1 MIETLILPPILG
13 IIGGAISYL
22 ILDKTNS
29 KYVKNTK
36 LNKSTTISIS
46 DSVFCKN
53 EKIVHVYDNDTDIM
67 IGVEKSGIKLF
78 YYVRKRG

>member
-1 MIETLILPPILG
+1 MIETLILSSILG

-22 ILDKTNS
+22 ILDKINS

-67 IGVEKSGIKLF
+67 MRIGKSGIKSL
-78 YYVRKRG
+78 YYAGK

>member
-1 MIETLILPPILG
+1 MIETLILSPILG

>member
-1 MIETLILPPILG
+1 MIETLILSPILG

-22 ILDKTNS
+22 ILNKTNS

-46 DSVFCKN
+46 DSIFCKN

-67 IGVEKSGIKLF
+67 IGVCNSVIKSLHYAGK
-78 YYVRKRG
+78 

>member
-1 MIETLILPPILG
+1 MIETLILSPILG

-22 ILDKTNS
+22 ILDKINS

-67 IGVEKSGIKLF
+67 MRVGKSGIKSLH
-78 YYVRKRG
+78 YAGK

>member
-1 MIETLILPPILG
+1 MIETLILSPILG

-22 ILDKTNS
+22 ILNKTNS

-46 DSVFCKN
+46 NSVFCKN
-53 EKIVHVYDNDTDIM
+53 EKIVHVYDNDTDIT

>member
-1 MIETLILPPILG
+1 MIETLILSSILG

-22 ILDKTNS
+22 ILNKTNS
-29 KYVKNTK
+29 KYVKNVK
-36 LNKSTTISIS
+36 LNESTAISIS
-46 DSVFCKN
+46 DSIFCENK
-53 EKIVHVYDNDTDIM
+53 KIVHVYDKNTDIT

>member
-1 MIETLILPPILG
+1 MIETLILSSILG

-22 ILDKTNS
+22 ILNKTNS

-46 DSVFCKN
+46 NSVFCKN
-53 EKIVHVYDNDTDIM
+53 EKIVHVYDNDTDIT